1 MKGGKHIEKLI
12 TEHVRLLFNG
22 RYGFRL
28 KCSNQFN
35 NVITDIKHA
44 TTSNIAKKTK
54 NALKLFV
61 KIGSQYLSLIFQVR
75 ALRLSQT

>member
-1 MKGGKHIEKLI
+1 M
-12 TEHVRLLFNG
+12 VFV
-22 RYGFRL
+22 L

-44 TTSNIAKKTK
+44 TTSNIEKKTK

-75 ALRLSQT
+75 ALRLPQT

>member
-1 MKGGKHIEKLI
+1 MLR
-12 TEHVRLLFNG
+12 VNLLSTYAF
-22 RYGFRL
+22 YLMEDMVFVL

-54 NALKLFV
+54 MLKN
-61 KIGSQYLSLIFQVR
+61 YL
-75 ALRLSQT
+75 